1 MLTISPPGD
10 ITTYMDRPTGSVQQ
24 QTRYDLTP
32 VVGTGSFQDILREG
46 ADSLPLDVPA
56 GSTTMDRPG
65 FLRSRFRQ
73 TGFRPDT
80 SRTDIFRYASWLPVS
95 RILDGGGGP
104 VTWRSEG
111 YGPHLGLKN
120 LYITFSGWWPHRGAR
135 IPTGTFKENE
145 AYAVYGRMGDAAYRH
160 TLVVASA
167 GNTARAFLRVA
178 TEHNLP
184 LVIVVPE
191 DNLPDLWT
199 VGPRGPSTTV
209 VAAARGADYSDAIA
223 LAGLIS
229 AAPGFLAE
237 GGAKN
242 VARRDGMGTTFLSAA
257 EGMGRIPDHYFQAVG
272 SGTGAI
278 AAWEANLR
286 LLEAEWPAGDT
297 SGAGPDSTVPHHT
310 PGPGPDSTA
319 LHHTPDPRP
328 GLARLHLAQNA
339 PFTLM
344 VDTWNARSATLLPL
358 DPATAKRQIEEIDA
372 KVLAN
377 RHAPWSPAGGL
388 FDALTA
394 TDGLMYAPDNAAAVR
409 AARAFQSLEGSDIAP
424 AAAVACAALEE
435 AVAAGTVQQE
445 DYISLNIT
453 GGGYTTARKELDTY
467 PLTADIVVDPTH
479 HTSESIARILTE
491 LRDTRTRRKQ
501 NVTG

>member
-1 MLTISPPGD
+1 MDGASGNVSQQHYDLFPLGRPD
-10 ITTYMDRPTGSVQQ
+10 ILPNILQDIRHVETDIFPMEVPAAGERPVFLRTRYR
-24 QTRYDLTP
+24 QTRFCP
-32 VVGTGSFQDILREG
+32 
-46 ADSLPLDVPA
+46 DSL
-56 GSTTMDRPG
+56 
-65 FLRSRFRQ
+65 
-73 TGFRPDT
+73 
-80 SRTDIFRYASWLPVS
+80 RTDIFRYASWLPVS

-104 VTWRSEG
+104 VTWQSEG
-111 YGPHLGLKN
+111 YGPHLGLKK
-120 LYITFSGWWPHRGAR
+120 LYITFSGWWPRREAR

-178 TEHNLP
+178 TEHNFP

-199 VGPRGPSTTV
+199 VGLRGPSTTV
-209 VAAARGADYSDAIA
+209 VAAGNGADYSDAIA
-223 LAGLIS
+223 LSGLLA

-257 EGMGRIPDHYFQAVG
+257 ETMGRIPDHYFQAVG

-286 LLEAEWPAGDT
+286 LLDAGYPGT
-297 SGAGPDSTVPHHT
+297 LES
-310 PGPGPDSTA
+310 GPGTPRQPPTRPARSDHGA
-319 LHHTPDPRP
+319 ARHTVGPAF

-339 PFTLM
+339 PFTLL

-358 DPATAKRQIEEIDA
+358 DPETAKNQIDNIHA

-377 RHAPWSPAGGL
+377 RHAPWSPTGGL

-394 TDGLMYAPDNAAAVR
+394 TGGVMYAPDNTAASR
-409 AARAFQSLEGSDIAP
+409 AGRTFQSKEGSDISP

-435 AVAAGTVQQE
+435 AVATGTVQPE

-453 GGGYTTARKELDTY
+453 GGGYASARRELDTH
-467 PLTADIVVDPTH
+467 PLTADIVVDPQRQT
-479 HTSESIARILTE
+479 TRSIARAVMNF
-491 LRDTRTRRKQ
+491 RNMRTRRPEY
-501 NVTG
+501 VTR